1 MCSLK
6 TTLERKYVIF
16 AKRFYTGTPLES
28 GGTSIQGK
36 AAPAI
41 RSLVKAGAFDG
52 AKTILDYG
60 AGKYGRNAEFLREA
74 GFKVFAYDPFN
85 GKDPDG
91 WKGVANKL
99 PTGKK
104 FDVGFSCFVLNVV
117 PKHIEKEIVSDIKT
131 KCKKTMHVVR
141 NMDIYVTTIK
151 ALERGDK
158 LVTDFYIN
166 EYKGK
171 GTPGHYDKNDIIE
184 FCKFGVQTSKG
195 FQRITDLEG
204 YTLAG
209 NTSNY
214 KVFV

>member
-1 MCSLK
+1 
-6 TTLERKYVIF
+6 
-16 AKRFYTGTPLES
+16 
-28 GGTSIQGK
+28 
-36 AAPAI
+36 
-41 RSLVKAGAFDG
+41 
-52 AKTILDYG
+52 
-60 AGKYGRNAEFLREA
+60 
-74 GFKVFAYDPFN
+74 
-85 GKDPDG
+85 
-91 WKGVANKL
+91 
-99 PTGKK
+99 
-104 FDVGFSCFVLNVV
+104 
-117 PKHIEKEIVSDIKT
+117 
-131 KCKKTMHVVR
+131 MHVVC

-158 LVTDFYIN
+158 LVTDFYKN

-171 GTPGHYDKNDIIE
+171 GTPSHYEKNDIIE